1 MNAKRTREAFILGAF
16 ICLGLVAFGYILSNT
31 AIKVK
36 GMDRTVTVKGL
47 AEREVPANIAIWPIS
62 FSEAYNDLTQLYVE
76 LEKKSGLI
84 IRFLKENGIKDDEI
98 TMSQP
103 SIVDRQAQDYG
114 NAGKIQFRYIASATV
129 TVYSTNVAL
138 VRETMKKVVALGKEG
153 IAISGQGF
161 QNRTEYLFTG
171 LNEIKPAMIEEA
183 TKNAR
188 EVAVKFAVDSKSK
201 LGKIKRAVQGQFSI
215 KDRDSSTQY
224 IKKVRVV
231 STIEYYLSD

>member
-84 IRFLKENGIKDDEI
+84 IQFLKKNGIKDDEI

-138 VRETMKKVVALGKEG
+138 VKEG

-188 EVAVKFAVDSKSK
+188 EVAVKFAMDSKSK